1 MYIGFGADGME
12 IVTSSKHKMFPG
24 YGSFHTQNVWSD
36 DQKKDITEENDDKGD
51 INYETNEKDQ
61 EKVLKGLIHVS

>member
-1 MYIGFGADGME
+1 MYIGFGADDME
-12 IVTSSKHKMFPG
+12 IVTSSKHEMFPG
-24 YGSFHTQNVWSD
+24 YGPFHTQNVWSD

-51 INYETNEKDQ
+51 INDEINEKDQ